1 MTNSQLNPLMAEI
14 LNCHIKPIDPICVKQ
29 IHWSDDKKTFQLEL
43 VPESKFH
50 CFGST
55 GTKTEPFNAEFLPT
69 MLKEYGD
76 QVDWFCDECGV
87 FCDGRR
93 SQHGYAVNCIC
104 EECEMLMIEDS
115 RDIETVRLLN
125 QL

>member
-1 MTNSQLNPLMAEI
+1 MDYLNPLFNEI
-14 LNCHIKPIDPICVKQ
+14 LNSHIKKLDPITVKQ
-29 IHWSDDKKTFQLEL
+29 IHWSDDRKTFQLEL
-43 VPESKFH
+43 IAESRFH
-50 CFGST
+50 KEN
-55 GTKTEPFNAEFLPT
+55 GTKTEPFSAEFLPT
-69 MLKEYGD
+69 MLEEYGD

-93 SQHGYAVNCIC
+93 SQHGMALNCIC

-125 QL
+125 SI